1 MNYLL
6 ICSVILILIIFLL
19 VNNLYKKTNYY
30 NNQILE
36 ISKYHKENRNNL
48 KIVNLGSTYAQ
59 FAFGNYD
66 ELKLNGFSFALQ
78 SKSLKLDYKI
88 LLKYSKWLSEKCV
101 VIIPLAPCLL
111 LYENDDYKDISPFAI
126 VTLAKF
132 YHVTTDYLLGVSEQ
146 KNHSD
151 SELSALHLSDD
162 AIDVLKAGKFN
173 PRLLSE
179 ILCHHDFQKM
189 MLDAEIYVDRIADMR
204 ISDMNAVLQAVR
216 QMVLMQQGETE
227 NDLYLR
233 TLELAQVQED
243 EYFGHVIS
251 DDLKLI
257 LRDIREA
264 HKKDATTAD
273 RHSPALDVQQSLQEA
288 MDYKGSDAEKQARI
302 FLATF
307 GIDYD
312 AITMEQFVNII
323 EVLKLSKHLK
333 PSINQ
338 RGKTNMTHGKG
349 KRKRK

>member
-1 MNYLL
+1 MNTTLTIQEKL
-6 ICSVILILIIFLL
+6 KDLRVEHGL
-19 VNNLYKKTNYY
+19 T
-30 NNQILE
+30 LE
-36 ISKYHKENRNNL
+36 QL
-48 KIVNLGSTYAQ
+48 ADQTGL
-59 FAFGNYD
+59 
-66 ELKLNGFSFALQ
+66 
-78 SKSLKLDYKI
+78 SKSALGK
-88 LLKYSKWLSEKCV
+88 
-101 VIIPLAPCLL
+101 
-111 LYENDDYKDISPFAI
+111 YENDDYKDISPFAI

-132 YHVTTDYLLGVSEQ
+132 YHVTTDYLLGVSE
-146 KNHSD
+146 
-151 SELSALHLSDD
+151 
-162 AIDVLKAGKFN
+162 
-173 PRLLSE
+173 E
-179 ILCHHDFQKM
+179 IICHHDFQKM

-204 ISDMNAVLQAVR
+204 INDMNAVLQAVR

-264 HKKDATTAD
+264 HQNDATTAD
-273 RHSPALDVQQSLQEA
+273 SHSPALDVQKSLQEA
-288 MDYKGSDAEKQARI
+288 TNYKGSDAEKQARI

-333 PSINQ
+333 SPINQ

>member
-1 MNYLL
+1 MNTTLTIQEKL
-6 ICSVILILIIFLL
+6 KDLRVEHGL
-19 VNNLYKKTNYY
+19 T
-30 NNQILE
+30 LE
-36 ISKYHKENRNNL
+36 QL
-48 KIVNLGSTYAQ
+48 ADQTGL
-59 FAFGNYD
+59 
-66 ELKLNGFSFALQ
+66 
-78 SKSLKLDYKI
+78 SKSALGK
-88 LLKYSKWLSEKCV
+88 
-101 VIIPLAPCLL
+101 
-111 LYENDDYKDISPFAI
+111 YENDDYKDISPFAI

-151 SELSALHLSDD
+151 TELSALHLSDD

-233 TLELAQVQED
+233 TLELAQIQED

-264 HKKDATTAD
+264 HKTDMTTAD
-273 RHSPALDVQQSLQEA
+273 IISPAAEAQKELQEA
-288 MDYKGSDAEKQARI
+288 MQYEGSEQEKKARVFCVQLGINYDKLTREEFVTLIGILKKSEHMKGPYS
-302 FLATF
+302 
-307 GIDYD
+307 
-312 AITMEQFVNII
+312 
-323 EVLKLSKHLK
+323 
-333 PSINQ
+333 Q
-338 RGKTNMTHGKG
+338 RGKGNMAHGKG

>member
-1 MNYLL
+1 M
-6 ICSVILILIIFLL
+6 
-19 VNNLYKKTNYY
+19 
-30 NNQILE
+30 
-36 ISKYHKENRNNL
+36 
-48 KIVNLGSTYAQ
+48 
-59 FAFGNYD
+59 
-66 ELKLNGFSFALQ
+66 
-78 SKSLKLDYKI
+78 
-88 LLKYSKWLSEKCV
+88 
-101 VIIPLAPCLL
+101 
-111 LYENDDYKDISPFAI
+111 
-126 VTLAKF
+126 
-132 YHVTTDYLLGVSEQ
+132 TTDYLLGVSEQ

-264 HKKDATTAD
+264 HQNDATTAD

-312 AITMEQFVNII
+312 AITMEQFVNLI

-349 KRKRK
+349 KRKHK

>member
-1 MNYLL
+1 
-6 ICSVILILIIFLL
+6 
-19 VNNLYKKTNYY
+19 
-30 NNQILE
+30 
-36 ISKYHKENRNNL
+36 
-48 KIVNLGSTYAQ
+48 
-59 FAFGNYD
+59 
-66 ELKLNGFSFALQ
+66 
-78 SKSLKLDYKI
+78 
-88 LLKYSKWLSEKCV
+88 
-101 VIIPLAPCLL
+101 
-111 LYENDDYKDISPFAI
+111 
-126 VTLAKF
+126 
-132 YHVTTDYLLGVSEQ
+132 
-146 KNHSD
+146 
-151 SELSALHLSDD
+151 
-162 AIDVLKAGKFN
+162 
-173 PRLLSE
+173 
-179 ILCHHDFQKM
+179 

-233 TLELAQVQED
+233 TLELAQIQED
-243 EYFGHVIS
+243 EYFAMFIS

-257 LRDIREA
+257 LQDIREA
-264 HKKDATTAD
+264 HQNDATTAD
-273 RHSPALDVQQSLQEA
+273 RHSPALDVQKSLQEA

-312 AITMEQFVNII
+312 AITMEQFVNLI

>member
-1 MNYLL
+1 M
-6 ICSVILILIIFLL
+6 
-19 VNNLYKKTNYY
+19 
-30 NNQILE
+30 
-36 ISKYHKENRNNL
+36 
-48 KIVNLGSTYAQ
+48 
-59 FAFGNYD
+59 
-66 ELKLNGFSFALQ
+66 
-78 SKSLKLDYKI
+78 
-88 LLKYSKWLSEKCV
+88 
-101 VIIPLAPCLL
+101 
-111 LYENDDYKDISPFAI
+111 
-126 VTLAKF
+126 
-132 YHVTTDYLLGVSEQ
+132 
-146 KNHSD
+146 
-151 SELSALHLSDD
+151 SALHLSDD

-264 HKKDATTAD
+264 HQNDATTAD

-338 RGKTNMTHGKG
+338 REKNNMTHGKG

>member
-1 MNYLL
+1 
-6 ICSVILILIIFLL
+6 
-19 VNNLYKKTNYY
+19 
-30 NNQILE
+30 
-36 ISKYHKENRNNL
+36 
-48 KIVNLGSTYAQ
+48 
-59 FAFGNYD
+59 
-66 ELKLNGFSFALQ
+66 
-78 SKSLKLDYKI
+78 
-88 LLKYSKWLSEKCV
+88 
-101 VIIPLAPCLL
+101 
-111 LYENDDYKDISPFAI
+111 
-126 VTLAKF
+126 
-132 YHVTTDYLLGVSEQ
+132 
-146 KNHSD
+146 
-151 SELSALHLSDD
+151 
-162 AIDVLKAGKFN
+162 
-173 PRLLSE
+173 
-179 ILCHHDFQKM
+179 
-189 MLDAEIYVDRIADMR
+189 
-204 ISDMNAVLQAVR
+204 MNAVLQAVR
-216 QMVLMQQGETE
+216 QMVLMQQGTTQ

-264 HKKDATTAD
+264 HQKMQLLRTAILRHWMCNRVCRKPWTTKA
-273 RHSPALDVQQSLQEA
+273 A
-288 MDYKGSDAEKQARI
+288 MRKNQARI

>member
-1 MNYLL
+1 
-6 ICSVILILIIFLL
+6 
-19 VNNLYKKTNYY
+19 
-30 NNQILE
+30 
-36 ISKYHKENRNNL
+36 
-48 KIVNLGSTYAQ
+48 
-59 FAFGNYD
+59 
-66 ELKLNGFSFALQ
+66 
-78 SKSLKLDYKI
+78 
-88 LLKYSKWLSEKCV
+88 
-101 VIIPLAPCLL
+101 
-111 LYENDDYKDISPFAI
+111 
-126 VTLAKF
+126 
-132 YHVTTDYLLGVSEQ
+132 
-146 KNHSD
+146 
-151 SELSALHLSDD
+151 
-162 AIDVLKAGKFN
+162 
-173 PRLLSE
+173 
-179 ILCHHDFQKM
+179 M

-257 LRDIREA
+257 LRDILEA
-264 HKKDATTAD
+264 HQNDATTAD

-307 GIDYD
+307 SIDYD